1 MKSPRKDAALE
12 EQSMNNDLE
21 NRTGVPAPLTSRR
34 TFIRAA
40 AAASG
45 AGILS
50 AGMRVSAQ
58 GIAAKAEQMVLPT
71 TTKDVTP
78 FKVHVPQAALDD
90 LKKRLANARW
100 PDKEPVTDWS
110 QGVPLAKAQA
120 LAEYWRTRY
129 DWRLAERTMNGL
141 PQFRTQIDGLGIYF
155 IHVRSKHENALPIIL
170 THGWPGSIIE
180 FMQVIGPLVDPKAHG
195 GIADEAFHVVI
206 PSLPGFGFSD
216 KPTEPGWRLPRI
228 ANAWAALMAR
238 LGYSRY
244 VAQGGD
250 LGAGV
255 SSWMAKQRPSGL
267 AAIHLNLPILFPPP
281 PPPPGG
287 YTAAEQP
294 ALAQLGKYASDAS
307 GYASIQATRPQ
318 TLGYGLADSPVGQ
331 AMWIYE
337 KFQAWSDNK
346 GDPAEAISVDHML
359 DDITLYWLTDTAASS
374 ARLYYESFAKD
385 FARMPLE
392 LPVAVSIFKGDFFTP
407 PKVWGEETYSK
418 LFYWN
423 EVPKGGHFAAL
434 EQPDLFVAELR
445 KSFAQVR

>member
-1 MKSPRKDAALE
+1 MRMKD
-12 EQSMNNDLE
+12 DLE
-21 NRTGVPAPLTSRR
+21 NRTGLPVPLTSRR
-34 TFIRAA
+34 KFIGAA
-40 AAASG
+40 VATGG

-50 AGMRVSAQ
+50 AELTVLSAR
-58 GIAAKAEQMVLPT
+58 GNVETAAQIVLPAA
-71 TTKDVTP
+71 TKDVTP

-90 LKKRLANARW
+90 LKKKLANARW

-120 LAEYWRTRY
+120 LVEYWRNRY
-129 DWRLAERTMNGL
+129 DWRRVESTLNGL
-141 PQFRTQIDGLGIYF
+141 RQFRTQIDGLGIHF
-155 IHVRSKHENALPIIL
+155 IHIRSKHENALPVIL
-170 THGWPGSIIE
+170 THGWPGSILE
-180 FMQVIGPLVDPKAHG
+180 FLQVIGPLVDPMAHG
-195 GIADEAFHVVI
+195 GKADDAFHVVI

-228 ANAWAALMAR
+228 ASAWAVLMTR
-238 LGYSRY
+238 LGYGRY

-250 LGAGV
+250 WGAGV
-255 SSWMAKQRPSGL
+255 TSWMAKQRLSGL

-287 YTAAEQP
+287 YTAAEQQ
-294 ALAQLGKYASDAS
+294 ALDHLGKYASDAS
-307 GYASIQATRPQ
+307 GYASIQGTRPQ

-337 KFQAWSDNK
+337 KLQGWSDNRV
-346 GDPAEAISVDHML
+346 GEAISTDQML
-359 DDITLYWLTDTAASS
+359 DNITLYWLTDTAASS

-385 FARMPLE
+385 FARMPLD
-392 LPVAVSIFKGDFFTP
+392 LPVAVSIFKGDFFAP
-407 PKVWGEETYSK
+407 PKTWGDQTYSK

-434 EQPDLFVAELR
+434 EQPELFVAELR
-445 KSFAQVR
+445 KSFAQAR